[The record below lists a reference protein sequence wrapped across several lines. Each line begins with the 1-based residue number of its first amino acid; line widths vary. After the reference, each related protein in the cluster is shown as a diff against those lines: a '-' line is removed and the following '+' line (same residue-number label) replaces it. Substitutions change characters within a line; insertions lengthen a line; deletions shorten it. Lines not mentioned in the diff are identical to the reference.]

1 AGCRKSARVPLPPPP
16 DPPHQGGREREARFA
31 SRNKAVPRHFPL
43 ASVHLMASP
52 PWNAA
57 PRWSKSYRTVRPCPE
72 AHRERACPTRGGVAR
87 ALSRSEEGRE
97 AEVAALPARFRF
109 TLRQLPVPGRA
120 LVARGLG

>member
-1 AGCRKSARVPLPPPP
+1 
-16 DPPHQGGREREARFA
+16 
-31 SRNKAVPRHFPL
+31 
-43 ASVHLMASP
+43 MASP

-72 AHRERACPTRGGVAR
+72 AHRGRACPTRGGVAR
-87 ALSRSEEGRE
+87 ALSRSEEGLE

-120 LVARGLG
+120 LVARGLGAVLHVHGPLPHRRLAALDVRRAAVGGRHHGRSEERRVGKGC